1 MPGYEQLNNVDFRS
15 LDAAIE
21 DWRQTKGDLDALAAE
36 AAQGLL
42 SKIEASQWR
51 GENATV
57 SREFIIRAGS
67 EFEYAHQ
74 QAQAVFTILTDF
86 RAVLAAHQRSLQELA
101 QEARQQGLYVQANG
115 TVIEQPDG
123 PYSDLGLEQSG
134 PLLGPGTSSRQADI
148 DHFAARIQA
157 VLAEAAT
164 QDETTARA
172 LRENI
177 GEERE
182 HFAPVTAESLFDG
195 ARAQG
200 IADAQE
206 YLDLIESEA
215 YNTQEGIDRLNEL
228 AAAQSHNEHFATYL
242 ATGLGAEGTLEFWAD
257 VLDGPESGEVSDAY
271 RESVLQLRENL
282 GVTFGTASES
292 HRDGMDAWRNDMIA
306 LGSER
311 IGTGAAMNPYGFQ
324 IMSDLMMHGN
334 YNKDWLVDYGAGLVN
349 AEQEMAFDT
358 AQFWAN
364 AAPVEEYRRVI
375 GDEYRA
381 DPFTGF
387 MRALG
392 NNPDAATAFL
402 LTEDPQDYAEYI
414 VTVRETPRTD
424 GDAVHEETGQALF
437 AAATGINP
445 HDPAALYVEH
455 TADHDAARDRVLA
468 LGSALGN
475 DFPPEFRD
483 PMAKILVNHGGAV
496 IDTTGSQLAEKPLI
510 HRDLSVVATQISRDP
525 GSYGILNEGINYF
538 LVESF
543 HDTET
548 ASGSPL
554 APEDTLARAGQTVG
568 FLEQAR
574 NDALYGE
581 MAQEESDAAWNA
593 RWQYHAFGSVANF
606 IPELGDIVQ
615 RGVDVYT
622 QAWLDDE
629 LARIEGEYSEER
641 YVVTESRVNQLGSLA
656 NAWYEVNS
664 KWADEETDYRTE
676 SGRANKIGEA
686 ALLGRDTK

>member
-15 LDAAIE
+15 LDAAID

-42 SKIEASQWR
+42 SVIEASQWR

-67 EFEYAHQ
+67 EFEYAYQ
-74 QAQAVFTILTDF
+74 QAQAVFTILTEF
-86 RAVLAAHQRSLQELA
+86 RAVQAAHQRSLQELA
-101 QEARQQGLYVQANG
+101 LEARQQGLYVQANG

-123 PYSDLGLEQSG
+123 PYSDLGLERSG
-134 PLLGPGTSSRQADI
+134 PLLGPGTSTRQADI

-177 GEERE
+177 GEERD
-182 HFAPVTAESLFDG
+182 HFAPVTAENLFDG
-195 ARAQG
+195 EGAQG

-257 VLDGPESGEVSDAY
+257 VLDGPDSGEVSDAY

-392 NNPDAATAFL
+392 NNPDAATAFV

-455 TADHDAARDRVLA
+455 TADHDTARDRVLA

-483 PMAKILVNHGGAV
+483 PMAKMLVNHGDVV
-496 IDTTGSQLAEKPLI
+496 IDTAGTQLENPPLNYA
-510 HRDLSVVATQISRDP
+510 DLSVVATQVSRSQE
-525 GSYGILNEGINYF
+525 SYGILNEGMNYF
-538 LVESF
+538 LADSF
-543 HDTET
+543 LDTET
-548 ASGSPL
+548 TTGHELSPS
-554 APEDTLARAGQTVG
+554 DTLDRAGQTLG
-568 FLEQAR
+568 FIEQSR
-574 NDALYGE
+574 YDALS
-581 MAQEESDAAWNA
+581 QERADDESSATWDA
-593 RWQYHAFGSVANF
+593 RWKYHAWGSAANF
-606 IPELGDIVQ
+606 IPEFGDMVQ

-629 LARIEGEYSEER
+629 MNRIDEEFTEGEFELSEVR
-641 YVVTESRVNQLGSLA
+641 RSQLGALSDV
-656 NAWYEVNS
+656 WYEVNS
-664 KWADEETDYRTE
+664 EWADQTAGYDTPMGRRYRIAGGIMLGKET
-676 SGRANKIGEA
+676 
-686 ALLGRDTK
+686 

>member
-67 EFEYAHQ
+67 EFEYAYQ
-74 QAQAVFTILTDF
+74 QAQAVFTILTEF
-86 RAVLAAHQRSLQELA
+86 RTVQAAHQRSLQELA

-182 HFAPVTAESLFDG
+182 HFAPVTAESLTDG
-195 ARAQG
+195 ERAQG

-206 YLDLIESEA
+206 YLDLIESEG

-257 VLDGPESGEVSDAY
+257 VLDGPESGEVSGAY
-271 RESVLQLRENL
+271 RDSVLQLRENM

-292 HRDGMDAWRNDMIA
+292 HRDGMDAWRNDMIT

-311 IGTGAAMNPYGFQ
+311 IGTGGAMNPYGFQ

-334 YNKDWLVDYGAGLVN
+334 YNKDWLVEYGAGLVN

-392 NNPDAATAFL
+392 NNPDAATAFV

-424 GDAVHEETGQALF
+424 GGAVHEETGQALF

-455 TADHDAARDRVLA
+455 TADHDAARDRALA
-468 LGSALGN
+468 LTSALGD
-475 DFPPEFRD
+475 DFPPEFRT
-483 PMAKILVNHGGAV
+483 PMAKTLVNHGDAV
-496 IDTTGSQLAEKPLI
+496 IDTAGTQWEHPPLDDR
-510 HRDLSVVATQISRDP
+510 HLSNVATQISRDQE
-525 GSYGILNEGINYF
+525 SYGHLNEGINY
-538 LVESF
+538 LLADSF
-543 HDTET
+543 TDTET
-548 ASGSPL
+548 TFGQELSPS
-554 APEDTLARAGQTVG
+554 DTLNRAGQTLG

-574 NDALYGE
+574 YDALAGE
-581 MAQEESDAAWNA
+581 RADEESQAVWDA
-593 RWQYHAFGSVANF
+593 RWQYHAAGSLANF
-606 IPELGDIVQ
+606 VPQVGDLTQ

-629 LARIEGEYSEER
+629 MNRIGDKYSEEEYDLSKVR
-641 YVVTESRVNQLGSLA
+641 KSQLGALSD
-656 NAWYEVNS
+656 AWYEVHRD
-664 KWADEETDYRTE
+664 WADATTGYDTE
-676 SGRANKIGEA
+676 
-686 ALLGRDTK
+686 LGRRTQIAGDAMLGGRSK

>member
-74 QAQAVFTILTDF
+74 QAQAVFTILTEF
-86 RAVLAAHQRSLQELA
+86 RAVQAAHQRSLQELA
-101 QEARQQGLYVQANG
+101 QLARQQGLYVQANG

-177 GEERE
+177 GEDRE
-182 HFAPVTAESLFDG
+182 HFAPVTAENVFDG
-195 ARAQG
+195 ERAQG

-215 YNTQEGIDRLNEL
+215 YNIQEGIDRLNEL
-228 AAAQSHNEHFATYL
+228 AAAQSHNEHFATCL

-282 GVTFGTASES
+282 GVTFGTASQS

-364 AAPVEEYRRVI
+364 AAPVEESTRSGRT
-375 GDEYRA
+375 RKR
-381 DPFTGF
+381 TT
-387 MRALG
+387 AL
-392 NNPDAATAFL
+392 NPEEQTRSAKPYYSGATQSRLDRMKINRLVGAAVFL
-402 LTEDPQDYAEYI
+402 LT
-414 VTVRETPRTD
+414 
-424 GDAVHEETGQALF
+424 
-437 AAATGINP
+437 
-445 HDPAALYVEH
+445 
-455 TADHDAARDRVLA
+455 
-468 LGSALGN
+468 GSALLAGCSN
-475 DFPPEFRD
+475 DSKSYDYAIPDDLCGVHVNSTLSKSLLPP
-483 PMAKILVNHGGAV
+483 GGEYAMETDDSMEGRLLCSIN
-496 IDTTGSQLAEKPLI
+496 IDSKRTAHFSIYMLET
-510 HRDLSVVATQISRDP
+510 LSAPP
-525 GSYGILNEGINYF
+525 GPAFSDWGEL
-538 LVESF
+538 L
-543 HDTET
+543 ET
-548 ASGSPL
+548 
-554 APEDTLARAGQTVG
+554 
-568 FLEQAR
+568 
-574 NDALYGE
+574 
-581 MAQEESDAAWNA
+581 
-593 RWQYHAFGSVANF
+593 
-606 IPELGDIVQ
+606 
-615 RGVDVYT
+615 VD
-622 QAWLDDE
+622 
-629 LARIEGEYSEER
+629 IEGEALLWERGAGVSFRCLADDESLYAYPKISIDFFDTPIDDDEER
-641 YVVTESRVNQLGSLA
+641 KDAIEAFARSYVEGVKEYQQCDCV
-656 NAWYEVNS
+656 
-664 KWADEETDYRTE
+664 
-676 SGRANKIGEA
+676 
-686 ALLGRDTK
+686 